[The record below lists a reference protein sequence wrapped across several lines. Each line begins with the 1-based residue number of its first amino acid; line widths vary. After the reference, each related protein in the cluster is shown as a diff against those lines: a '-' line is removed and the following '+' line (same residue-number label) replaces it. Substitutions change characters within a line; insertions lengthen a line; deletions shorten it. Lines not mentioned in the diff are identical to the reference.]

1 MAYAASAFQTSAFKM
16 GSPLVT
22 LEGVLDCPGLALK
35 KDFIDTTSISDS
47 AESSIADPLVKHD
60 AFDITLAYDKDN
72 TQHMALVAAYTGGT
86 SIFGQVVMAD
96 GETFNGSFLVI
107 GWAPT
112 GAKGQLSQRK
122 VTLKPTGAIS
132 IG

>member
-1 MAYAASAFQTSAFKM
+1 MAFTASAFQTTAFKV

-22 LEGVLDCPGLALK
+22 LAGVLEIPGLALK
-35 KDFIDTTSISDS
+35 KDFIDTTSIADS

-60 AFDITLAYDKDN
+60 AFDITLMYDKDD
-72 TQHMALVAAYTGGT
+72 TQHMALVAAYGSG
-86 SIFGQVVMAD
+86 SAIYGQLLMAD
-96 GETFNGSFLVI
+96 GESFNGQFLVI

-112 GAKGQLSQRK
+112 GAKGQTSQRK
-122 VTLKPTGAIS
+122 VTLKPTGTIS

>member
-1 MAYAASAFQTSAFKM
+1 MAFTASAFQTTAFKV

-22 LEGVLDCPGLALK
+22 LAGVLEIPGLALK
-35 KDFIDTTSISDS
+35 KDFIDTTSIADS

-60 AFDITLAYDKDN
+60 AYDKDD
-72 TQHMALVAAYTGGT
+72 TQHMALVAAYGSG
-86 SIFGQVVMAD
+86 SAIYGQLLMAD
-96 GETFNGSFLVI
+96 GESFNGQFLVI

-112 GAKGQLSQRK
+112 GAKGQTSQRK
-122 VTLKPTGAIS
+122 VTLKPTGTIS